1 MFNNLIESS
10 SHAEE
15 LKRRGTFFL
24 LTTTTYVVLFAI
36 TGVVSIYAYDAHLE
50 TQNTQ
55 LEILA
60 FVPLEPV
67 RETAPEVVRNTIA
80 AASNP
85 GGGTAGHSRPAEV
98 IDSTSNPINVPAD
111 VGTTGSDLPQANTI
125 RWNQFPEGGPPTGAG
140 FNNRG
145 GSGGGT
151 GSTPIV
157 EMPDPPPAATPNPP
171 PVRTIN
177 ISRGVLNGRAIS
189 LPRPNYPP
197 LAKQIRVQGTVTV
210 QVLID
215 ESGSVVS
222 AKAVSG
228 HPLLIA
234 EAVEAARRARFSPT
248 LLSDQPVKVSG
259 VITYNFAMP

>member
-50 TQNTQ
+50 IQNTQ
-55 LEILA
+55 LEILT
-60 FVPLEPV
+60 FVPIEPV
-67 RETAPEVVRNTIA
+67 RETVPEVVRNTIA
-80 AASNP
+80 AASNSDN
-85 GGGTAGHSRPAEV
+85 THVTRSTRTEL
-98 IDSTSNPINVPAD
+98 IDSTSNPNNVPDQVSAVASDVPPARRDSVIGTRNAD
-111 VGTTGSDLPQANTI
+111 
-125 RWNQFPEGGPPTGAG
+125 PPTPPAA
-140 FNNRG
+140 NYRG
-145 GSGGGT
+145 GGLT
-151 GSTPIV
+151 GITPIV

-177 ISRGVLNGRAIS
+177 VSRGVLNGRAIS

-215 ESGSVVS
+215 ESGNVVS